1 MGRAEQSGAERSCG
15 SGSRQRARRLQPRRR
30 KARRTARGA
39 QRRRV
44 DTWEQ
49 ARAALEQGELEPAR
63 NELVEPAELE
73 LAPRARERE
82 RDTHTHTHRE
92 RERENDSERDR
103 QRQRERESRETMD
116 SYKWKLTR
124 VVFERVRERESERGE
139 RRDRRETRDERER
152 RVRGQRRERRE
163 TRDERRETR
172 DGEGL
177 QPLSNTPRAWGVV
190 KKQSCIE
197 L

>member
-1 MGRAEQSGAERSCG
+1 MGGAERSCG

-30 KARRTARGA
+30 KAPRTARGA

-163 TRDERRETR
+163 TRDERRETER
-172 DGEGL
+172 GCSPSPTCLARGE
-177 QPLSNTPRAWGVV
+177 S
-190 KKQSCIE
+190 
-197 L
+197 

>member
-1 MGRAEQSGAERSCG
+1 MNGRSGAEQG
-15 SGSRQRARRLQPRRR
+15 RRR
-30 KARRTARGA
+30 SGAKRCA

-49 ARAALEQGELEPAR
+49 ARAALEEGELEPAR

-82 RDTHTHTHRE
+82 RDTHTHTHTHTE

-163 TRDERRETR
+163 TRDERRETER
-172 DGEGL
+172 GCSPSPTRLARGESYRG
-177 QPLSNTPRAWGVV
+177 
-190 KKQSCIE
+190 KKTKSRE
-197 L
+197 